1 MSDPVVLL
9 STGDVVGPAGGVTD
23 NSMVLFSGTS
33 GKLIKGNNSVVT
45 AQGLALLDDVDALS
59 QRSTLELVKQTSVV
73 DGNAGSLLINGAYG
87 LGGSSIV
94 NLYGSNAN
102 AYTYSG
108 FFRLSAATNLPPGS
122 ISTDCVLLVSNAID
136 RGSQTCWDCATGDM
150 WTRTWLAGSF
160 TTWLEVAKVEDFGIG
175 MVSTFISTSA
185 PTGWLKANGA
195 AISRTTYPKLFEALV
210 TVAGFTS
217 QNFTVTMA
225 SPGVFTKTSHGF
237 GNGSRVRLSTTGAL
251 PTGLSTGV
259 DYFVEVLSANTF
271 YLSTTLMGTRIVT
284 SGTQSGAH
292 SYVQSWFGLGD
303 GSTTF
308 NLPDL
313 RGEFLRGWDDGRGL
327 DVGRGF
333 ATAQMDDNKSHTH
346 TFNWGGNSGSGGPYL
361 SNYQTT
367 SSGPSVTNAT
377 GGEAR
382 PRNLALLVCIK
393 Y

>member
-185 PTGWLKANGA
+185 PTGGT
-195 AISRTTYPKLFEALV
+195 ISF
-210 TVAGFTS
+210 
-217 QNFTVTMA
+217 
-225 SPGVFTKTSHGF
+225 
-237 GNGSRVRLSTTGAL
+237 
-251 PTGLSTGV
+251 
-259 DYFVEVLSANTF
+259 
-271 YLSTTLMGTRIVT
+271 
-284 SGTQSGAH
+284 
-292 SYVQSWFGLGD
+292 
-303 GSTTF
+303 
-308 NLPDL
+308 
-313 RGEFLRGWDDGRGL
+313 
-327 DVGRGF
+327 
-333 ATAQMDDNKSHTH
+333 
-346 TFNWGGNSGSGGPYL
+346 
-361 SNYQTT
+361 
-367 SSGPSVTNAT
+367 
-377 GGEAR
+377 
-382 PRNLALLVCIK
+382 
-393 Y
+393 